1 MITNPAMAAANAPI
15 MGYMARF
22 TDETTGKR
30 LRWLRER
37 KNLKQTDLAREIDV
51 NPVYISQM
59 ENDHRPPS
67 RRTLRL
73 LANVLGTT
81 MGFLECETDD
91 PEPVNSA
98 PEPVYFSPEA
108 DAAARLV
115 DAADPDQRALAL
127 AILRAVMGAVA
138 ARDKAGEG
146 VIYLPNQP
154 PPERPM
160 QQRLILGEYAGN
172 ERKRARS

>member
-1 MITNPAMAAANAPI
+1 MIANQAITPSNAPI
-15 MGYMARF
+15 MADMGRF

-37 KNLKQTDLAREIDV
+37 RNWKQADLAREIDV

-73 LANVLGTT
+73 LAGVLGTT
-81 MGFLECETDD
+81 VGFLECETDD

-98 PEPVYFSPEA
+98 PEAVYFSPEA

-127 AILRAVMGAVA
+127 AILRAVMEAVA
-138 ARDKAGEG
+138 AKGKAGEG